1 MNDTATEPVRW
12 TLFDRNLIERVLADN
27 KLPIRLA
34 KYMPEDQVAELDN
47 ILGEILQIHP
57 PQWELF
63 EMTCRTVLGLA
74 KSGHSVIVGRCGN
87 LIAAHL
93 PHAVHVRIV
102 GSPRVRAAH
111 IAECRRIS
119 LAEATRLMD
128 REDRARE
135 RYLHSHFGRGINDP
149 MLYDLILNTD
159 RVDDVSCAKLIGERV
174 RAARQRAQPLSAHPV
189 VLAGV

>member
-1 MNDTATEPVRW
+1 
-12 TLFDRNLIERVLADN
+12 
-27 KLPIRLA
+27 
-34 KYMPEDQVAELDN
+34 
-47 ILGEILQIHP
+47 
-57 PQWELF
+57 
-63 EMTCRTVLGLA
+63 
-74 KSGHSVIVGRCGN
+74 
-87 LIAAHL
+87 
-93 PHAVHVRIV
+93 
-102 GSPRVRAAH
+102 
-111 IAECRRIS
+111 
-119 LAEATRLMD
+119 MD